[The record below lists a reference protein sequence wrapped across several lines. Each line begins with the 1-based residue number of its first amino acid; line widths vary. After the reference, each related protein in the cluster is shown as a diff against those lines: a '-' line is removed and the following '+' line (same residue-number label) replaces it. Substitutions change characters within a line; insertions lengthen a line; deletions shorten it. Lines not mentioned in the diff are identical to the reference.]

1 MDTSFY
7 YLRPA
12 LHCRKLR
19 AVAKEVKHGKRIMV
33 FDLEVFDDEDTL
45 LCKGT
50 FTMMQLKFPIVNE

>member
-1 MDTSFY
+1 
-7 YLRPA
+7 
-12 LHCRKLR
+12 
-19 AVAKEVKHGKRIMV
+19 MV